1 MPLDFVLPP
10 EQVPALQH
18 GAILVPDRPAI
29 FRVEGPGALACLQGL
44 LTSDLAAAGD
54 GSLSYGA
61 MLTSKGMIL
70 LDPFVLR
77 EGDTFTLILAPEA
90 REAALSHF
98 RRVLPPRLAKVT
110 DLSDSWAASWVVG
123 GNPAEPLQSLE
134 APAPGRIARRS
145 PGTGTACLARARPS
159 MPFALL
165 IAGEQAAVGQLSEE
179 LKAAGLPEGDQSALA
194 AARILA
200 GWPSLG
206 REIDGKTLPQE
217 VRYDALG
224 AVSYSKGCYTG
235 QETVA
240 RVHFRGHPNRELRG
254 AVLSPGAMPENR
266 ALWLKER
273 EVGVVRSTVR
283 IQDRTLALVTVR
295 REIPGGAI
303 LLAPPLEVR
312 LVGLPMTLAEAA

>member
-1 MPLDFVLPP
+1 MQLDFVLPP

-29 FRVEGPGALACLQGL
+29 FRVEGPGALTCLQGL
-44 LTSDLAAAGD
+44 LTSDLVAAGE
-54 GSLSYGA
+54 GSLSYGG

-77 EGDTFTLILAPEA
+77 EGDTFTLILSQGA
-90 REAALSHF
+90 REIAATHF
-98 RRVLPPRLAKVT
+98 RRVLPPRLATVT
-110 DLSDSWAASWVVG
+110 DLSDSWAVSWVVG
-123 GNPAEPLQSLE
+123 GH
-134 APAPGRIARRS
+134 APALVRPLEPPAAGKVTRRS
-145 PGTGTACLARARPS
+145 AGGGAVWLARATAS
-159 MPFALL
+159 MPWALV
-165 IAGEQAAVGQLSEE
+165 IVGEPEAVGRLSEDLE
-179 LKAAGLPEGDQSALA
+179 AAGLPVGDESALA

-254 AVLSPGAMPENR
+254 ALLSPGALPENR
-266 ALWLKER
+266 ALWWKDR

-295 REIPGGAI
+295 REVPDGAL

-312 LVGLPMTLAEAA
+312 LVGLPMKPAEAA